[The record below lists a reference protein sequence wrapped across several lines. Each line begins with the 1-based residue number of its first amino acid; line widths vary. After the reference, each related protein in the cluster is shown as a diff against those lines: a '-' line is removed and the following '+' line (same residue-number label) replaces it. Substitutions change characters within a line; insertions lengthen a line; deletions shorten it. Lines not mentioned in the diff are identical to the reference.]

1 MLKKNAIKNAIG
13 RSSKLKIVE
22 FMRAKRFSRL
32 TQFSSSIE
40 TDKVSILKVDNGRRV
55 ATTNKTIVN
64 LPYSVGDVF
73 RVIIG
78 KDKKVMSWAKSVPD
92 SNWNALRKRF
102 IW

>member
-40 TDKVSILKVDNGRRV
+40 TDKVSIF
-55 ATTNKTIVN
+55 NK
-64 LPYSVGDVF
+64 
-73 RVIIG
+73 IIDT
-78 KDKKVMSWAKSVPD
+78 DKSAS
-92 SNWNALRKRF
+92 ALNPKKFNEKEKFHKYAERNF
-102 IW
+102 FGQFN